1 MSSRFHQRLAL
12 GGVSLLAAAAL
23 GLSASSAG
31 PARADVPRASTG
43 QPNIVLIQ
51 ADDQTLSQLTS
62 KVMPQT
68 TRLLK
73 DGGTTFSDYSATTAQ
88 CCPSRASLITG
99 QYAHNNGVTSNGV
112 GYPGL
117 VDKGNVLP
125 VWLQE
130 AGYLTM
136 HVGKFMN
143 RYEYFAH
150 PTSLVPPGWD
160 QWYSLLGGTHYYD
173 YDLYENGGVVH
184 RGTNRGANATEVAT
198 NKALQL
204 IRSWASKAVPIYL
217 QLDLPA
223 PHVSAQADP
232 FGKCGRAAI
241 PAARDE
247 GAFADAPLPRPPSFN
262 EPDMGD
268 KPAFLSSAPK
278 LGSAQKNKVL
288 RRWRC
293 ALASLKGVDRAVGRV
308 HQAIEHAGLLGRTV
322 FVFVSDNGQF
332 YGEHRIAKG
341 KVLPYQEAVHLPLV
355 IKSPRRYLNG
365 KRPLRQVHKPVA
377 NIDLAPTLLSFAN
390 ARPCPTSGPCRTM
403 DGRSV
408 KPLLK
413 GSGNWPR
420 RRGLLSEYRSPS
432 PGNYATCQFAGILTR
447 ETIYVQHS
455 QVVDPKTSQCVPSDE
470 VERYDLGLDPFEL
483 HNMCFAGNIDN
494 CPRNRVQSDLES
506 RLGRL
511 RDCAG
516 VRGRD
521 ERVGGRAFCE

>member
-1 MSSRFHQRLAL
+1 MSSCSHHRLAL

-23 GLSASSAG
+23 GLSASGAG
-31 PARADVPRASTG
+31 TARADVPRGSG
-43 QPNIVLIQ
+43 GPPNIILIQ
-51 ADDQTLSQLTS
+51 ADDQTLSQFTS
-62 KVMPQT
+62 KVMPRT
-68 TRLLK
+68 THLLAS
-73 DGGTTFSDYSATTAQ
+73 GGTSFSQYSAATAQ

-99 QYAHNNGVTSNGV
+99 QYAHNDGVSSNGV

-117 VDKGNVLP
+117 IDKDNVLP
-125 VWLQE
+125 VWLQQ

-150 PTSLVPPGWD
+150 PASVVPPGWD

-184 RGTNRGANATEVAT
+184 RGSKRGANSNEVAT

-204 IRSWASKAVPIYL
+204 IRDWASKAVPIYL

-223 PHVSAQADP
+223 PHVAAQGDP

-247 GAFADAPLPRPPSFN
+247 GSFADARTPRPPSFN
-262 EPDMGD
+262 EDDMRD
-268 KPAFLSSAPK
+268 KPAFLSAAPK
-278 LGSAQKNKVL
+278 LGGAQKSKVR

-293 ALASLKGVDRAVGRV
+293 ALASLKGVDRAVGQV
-308 HQAIEHAGLLGRTV
+308 HNAIQRAGLLSRTV
-322 FVFVSDNGQF
+322 FLYVSDNGQF

-365 KRPLRQVHKPVA
+365 KRPPGHVRKPVA
-377 NIDLAPTLLSFAN
+377 NIDLAPTILSFAD
-390 ARPCPTSGPCRTM
+390 AEPCPPSGPCRTM
-403 DGRSV
+403 DGRSL

-413 GSGNWPR
+413 GSRKWPR
-420 RRGLLSEYRSPS
+420 HRGLLNEYSSPN
-432 PGNYATCQFAGILTR
+432 PGNYATCRFAGILTR

-455 QVVDPKTSQCVPSDE
+455 QVVDPTTGQCVPSDE

-483 HNMCFAGNIDN
+483 HNMCFAGDLDN
-494 CPRNRVQSDLES
+494 CPQDRVQSDLES
-506 RLGRL
+506 RLSRL

>member
-1 MSSRFHQRLAL
+1 MSPCSHHRLAL
-12 GGVSLLAAAAL
+12 GGVSLLAVACL
-23 GLSASSAG
+23 GLSASSGVAH
-31 PARADVPRASTG
+31 ADATRG
-43 QPNIVLIQ
+43 LGGKPNIVLIQ
-51 ADDQTLSQLTS
+51 TDDQTLSQFNS

-68 TRLLK
+68 TRLLGR
-73 DGGTTFSDYSATTAQ
+73 GGTSFSAYSATTAQ

-117 VDKGNVLP
+117 IDKDNVLP

-143 RYEYFAH
+143 RYEQFAH
-150 PTSLVPPGWD
+150 PASLVPPGWD
-160 QWYSLLGGTHYYD
+160 QWYTMLGGTRYYD
-173 YDLYENGGVVH
+173 YDLYENGDVVH
-184 RGTNRGANATEVAT
+184 RGSKRGANATQVAT

-204 IRSWASKAVPIYL
+204 IRSWASKAVPMYL

-223 PHVSAQADP
+223 PHVAAQSDP

-247 GAFADAPLPRPPSFN
+247 GAFAGAPLPRPPSFN
-262 EPDMGD
+262 ERDMRD
-268 KPAFLSSAPK
+268 KPAFLSAAPK
-278 LGSAQKNKVL
+278 LGGAQKEKVR

-293 ALASLKGVDRAVGRV
+293 ALASLKGVDRAVGRIYR
-308 HQAIEHAGLLGRTV
+308 AFEHAGLLSRTV
-322 FVFVSDNGQF
+322 FMFISDNGQF

-355 IKSPRRYLNG
+355 IKAPRRYLNG
-365 KRPLRQVHKPVA
+365 KRPLRHVRKPVA
-377 NIDLAPTLLSFAN
+377 NIDLAPTILRFAG
-390 ARPCPTSGPCRTM
+390 ARSCPPSGPCRTL
-403 DGRSV
+403 DGRSL
-408 KPLLK
+408 KPVIK
-413 GSGNWPR
+413 GSTNWPR
-420 RRGLLSEYRSPS
+420 HRALLSEYRSPS
-432 PGNYATCQFAGILTR
+432 PGNYATCRFTGILTR
-447 ETIYVQHS
+447 ETVYVEHS
-455 QVVDPKTSQCVPSDE
+455 EVVDPNTSQCVPSDE

-483 HNMCFAGNIDN
+483 HNMCFAGEVGN
-494 CPRNRVQSDLES
+494 CPRDRVQSDLNS

-521 ERVGGRAFCE
+521 ERVGGRPFCE